1 VTPQRRKPR
10 RRVDHRYIAE
20 LCARHQSGDYV
31 MAANRFCQH
40 QQLGAL
46 DKLRIHRL
54 AAQQVGIQAAIDR
67 TKNRGS

>member
-46 DKLRIHRL
+46 DRLRIHRL
-54 AAQQVGIQAAIDR
+54 ASQQAALQVAV
-67 TKNRGS
+67 TKVMGKK